1 MPDYQQMTAIE
12 ALRHA
17 KDVSGM
23 TTEQIAKA
31 ADIPVQVMR
40 RYLERDTGYSPGLYR
55 IPTLCKAMGNVVLVH
70 WIEAQIDVSEAPPA
84 RSRAEVL
91 TAMARAAACMG
102 DAQRALADS
111 EGRGIDPAC
120 ARDVRSLLGDVIA
133 ECRHAQASLAE
144 QASYRDSTEV
154 APLAS
159 VRRETAPWWRRIWRW

>member
-1 MPDYQQMTAIE
+1 MPDYQNMSAIE
-12 ALRHA
+12 AVRHA
-17 KDVSGM
+17 KAVSGM
-23 TTEQIAKA
+23 TVEQIARA
-31 ADIPVQVMR
+31 ANMPVSTIRRYMEREGGYLPSLERIPV
-40 RYLERDTGYSPGLYR
+40 
-55 IPTLCKAMGNVVLVH
+55 LCRALGNVVLVQ
-70 WIEAQIDVSEAPPA
+70 WIEAQLDVQEAPPA

-102 DAQRALADS
+102 DAQRAIADS

-144 QASYRDSTEV
+144 QASYRDMTEV

-159 VRRETAPWWRRIWRW
+159 VRRKAEPWWRRFWRW